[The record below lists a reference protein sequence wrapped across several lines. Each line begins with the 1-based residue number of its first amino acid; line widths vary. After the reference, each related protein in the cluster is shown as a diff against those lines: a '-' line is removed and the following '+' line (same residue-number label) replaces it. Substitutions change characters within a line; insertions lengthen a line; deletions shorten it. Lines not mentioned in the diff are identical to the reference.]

1 MVTKTTHRPSAD
13 SLSRRIHISD
23 GQFRTERPS
32 DYALP
37 DFDTISY
44 MRIELMHNLPG
55 SHKPEW
61 VLKFFIS
68 YASKPEYIDTH
79 NLQTGVFFNLSS
91 GAQIERTTAK
101 AQETDS
107 FKATYL
113 HRVGNEQ
120 AKLAADKAARP
131 RGMKKNTRH
140 VCDHVIAGFCT
151 VKKAPWGTVVIPQQQ
166 AIITPYTRT
175 DAESGEM
182 QFRATLW
189 LNQNNVRQRQVV
201 LHDVR
206 KPGRAPN
213 ASVMV
218 GYYDGVGFG
227 TWRASQ
233 SKKAAVLQ
241 P

>member
-1 MVTKTTHRPSAD
+1 MVTKTTHRPNVA
-13 SLSRRIHISD
+13 SLSRRIHIKD
-23 GQFRTERPS
+23 GQFRTELPS

-37 DFDTISY
+37 DFDAISFV
-44 MRIELMHNLPG
+44 RVELMHNQPG

-68 YASKPEYIDTH
+68 HASKPEDIDTH
-79 NLQTGVFFNLSS
+79 NLQTGVYFNLSS
-91 GAQIERTTAK
+91 GAQIQRTAAK

-113 HRVGNEQ
+113 RHVGNEQ
-120 AKLAADKAARP
+120 AKLAADKAGRA
-131 RGMKKNTRH
+131 RGMKKNTQH
-140 VCDHVIAGFCT
+140 VFDHVLAGFCT

-175 DAESGEM
+175 DAQTGEI
-182 QFRATLW
+182 QYRATLW
-189 LNQNNVRQRQVV
+189 LNQNNVRQRQVT
-201 LHDVR
+201 LRDVR
-206 KPGRAPN
+206 SPERAEN
-213 ASVMV
+213 ASVMI

-227 TWRASQ
+227 AWRASQ
-233 SKKAAVLQ
+233 NEKAAVLQ